1 MIYNVQN
8 KNKYKLIQLN
18 NLIINS
24 DKIINYQLNNY

>member
-1 MIYNVQN
+1 MIYNIQN